1 MMSSQEFQ
9 QLEAKPVSEWSA
21 DERAAY
27 EADRE
32 RQQRITETRRRVE
45 AELRA
50 ERRKQEIADLW
61 AWYREE
67 GVEESFEVQR
77 RVQEQREMAATR
89 RQMALEAQITDLEAP
104 VPSDD

>member
-1 MMSSQEFQ
+1 MSSQEFQ
-9 QLEAKPVSEWSA
+9 ELERKPVSEWTEE
-21 DERAAY
+21 ERRAY
-27 EADRE
+27 EADRD

-50 ERRKQEIADLW
+50 ERRKQEIAELW

-77 RVQEQREMAATR
+77 QVQEQREMAATR

-104 VPSDD
+104 LPSED

>member
-9 QLEAKPVSEWSA
+9 ELERKPVQEWTPA
-21 DERAAY
+21 EREAY
-27 EADRE
+27 EADRD

-50 ERRKQEIADLW
+50 KRAEEKRAQLWKWYSSIDLN
-61 AWYREE
+61 
-67 GVEESFEVQR
+67 ESFQA
-77 RVQEQREMAATR
+77 QEKAAESKKTAAVR

-104 VPSDD
+104 LPSDD

>member
-9 QLEAKPVSEWSA
+9 ELERKPVSEWTEE
-21 DERAAY
+21 ERRAY
-27 EADRE
+27 EADRD

-50 ERRKQEIADLW
+50 ERRKQEIAELW

-77 RVQEQREMAATR
+77 QVQEQREMAATR

-104 VPSDD
+104 LPSED